1 MESTKQQLN
10 YSIHTIELTRHIPLH
25 AASQW
30 KRQLYELTVHRHAH
44 AYENVGNETIFTPFV
59 YQGVT
64 ITLGTTQTRGYLK
77 LNINLNSLLYGRPQ
91 RTALLFP
98 LDEHIAA
105 LDYNLRAI
113 LQHAQLGPA
122 PAFTFSRVD
131 FSVDTHVQHPL
142 AYIQLA
148 HKTGVPRGYQ
158 QTYPRFDNTRRPKQ
172 IRYRYSYDLTRNDG
186 LWAVTLYSKA
196 HQLEED
202 RHASDSDRAHT
213 IGQLRFEVKY
223 QARQLKNTFHF
234 KQNEPLTYHPLLLKT
249 FLHGAADILR
259 TTLCDL
265 FPAGTY
271 CHLSEAMQRIRGQV
285 RSQCNADRLCD
296 WIYWASYS
304 QNAHLAKREVFQ
316 PLSRSQRHTLLC
328 LQQQS
333 DVNPVTLGR
342 RQPCSSLP
350 GIRVIFGAQ
359 EFTQNITERK
369 QQI

>member
-1 MESTKQQLN
+1 MGSTKQRLN
-10 YSIHTIELTRHIPLH
+10 YSIHTIELTRHIPLQ
-25 AASQW
+25 ATGQW
-30 KRQLYELTVHRHAH
+30 KQKLYNLTAQRNAQ
-44 AYENVGNETIFTPFV
+44 AYKNDKNETIFTPFA

-64 ITLGTTQTRGYLK
+64 ITLGTVQNHGYLK
-77 LNINLNSLLYGRPQ
+77 LNINLNSLLYGCPQ

-98 LDEHIAA
+98 LDDHIVA

-113 LQHAQLGPA
+113 LQDAQLGPIE
-122 PAFTFSRVD
+122 AFTFSRVD
-131 FSVDTHVQHPL
+131 FSVNTHVQHPL
-142 AYIQLA
+142 TYIQLA

-158 QTYPRFDNTRRPKQ
+158 QTYPRFDNTQRSKQ

-196 HQLEED
+196 HQMEED
-202 RHASDSDRAHT
+202 RHASDSDRAHA

-223 QARQLKNTFHF
+223 QARQLKNAFHI
-234 KQNEPLTYHPLLLKT
+234 KQNDPLTYHPLLLKT

-271 CHLSEAMQRIRGQV
+271 YHLSEAMQRIREQV
-285 RSQCNADRLCD
+285 SSRCNADRLCD

-304 QNAHLAKREVFQ
+304 QTAHLAKREVFQ

-333 DVNPVTLGR
+333 GVNPVTLGR
-342 RQPCSSLP
+342 RQPCYSLP
-350 GIRVIFGAQ
+350 SIREIFGA
-359 EFTQNITERK
+359 
-369 QQI
+369 